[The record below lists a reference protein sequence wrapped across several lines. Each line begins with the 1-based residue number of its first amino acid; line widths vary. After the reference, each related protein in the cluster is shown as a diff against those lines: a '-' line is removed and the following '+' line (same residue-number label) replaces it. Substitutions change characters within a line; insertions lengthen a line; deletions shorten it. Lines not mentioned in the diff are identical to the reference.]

1 MSTPIHERI
10 ERIRAGDDPQCLG
23 RMRSGYAILG
33 KHQPGAIP
41 GCCMLLPDLPAEL
54 LDGSGCP
61 STPAHLNDL
70 PAAAR
75 SAFLTDLALLG
86 DAVQRATSCERL
98 NYLILC
104 NQVPAL
110 HGHVIPRFASEAP
123 GKRRL
128 GPFEAY
134 DFAGARIADA
144 TGADADLFARLRAA
158 LESVGGLIGS

>member
-1 MSTPIHERI
+1 MRTPIHERV
-10 ERIRAGDDPQCLG
+10 ERIRAGHDPQCLG

-33 KHQPGAIP
+33 KHQPDPIR
-41 GCCMLLPDLPAEL
+41 GCCMLLADLPADL
-54 LDGSGCP
+54 LGDAPCP
-61 STPAHLNDL
+61 PTPAHLNDL

-75 SAFLTDLALLG
+75 SAFLNDMALLG
-86 DAVQRATSCERL
+86 DAVQRATACERL

-110 HGHVIPRFASEAP
+110 HAHAIPRFAGESLE
-123 GKRRL
+123 KRRL

-144 TGADADLFARLRAA
+144 TGEDADLFARLRAA
-158 LESVGGLIGS
+158 LAAGGGLIGA